1 MDTILQIYKKER
13 KSEMKIGESIYTP
26 RFCTVKVTAIF
37 AEEAEAR
44 RCGYT
49 EPTYYEGEYII
60 LGRSLDQ
67 YHMDF
72 AAIPK

>member
-1 MDTILQIYKKER
+1 
-13 KSEMKIGESIYTP
+13 MKIGESIYTP
-26 RFCTVKVTAIF
+26 RFCTVQITAIF

-49 EPTYYEGEYII
+49 EPTYYKGEYII

-67 YHMDF
+67 YCMAF
-72 AAIPK
+72 AAVPKGVI